1 MVKKYKIWLCAL
13 YFSRHIIMA
22 KKYKFE
28 YVICIWVAYHYGTVE
43 KYKFWIFVLHSKQLG
58 IPL

>member
-43 KYKFWIFVLHSKQLG
+43 KYKFWIFVLYSS
-58 IPL
+58 